1 MEFDVPV
8 LQETMPQEG
17 GMLETSQETEKYWLD
32 WWYKGKPTTES
43 GSYNHGG
50 PTRKASHGH

>member
-8 LQETMPQEG
+8 LQETMTQG

-43 GSYNHGG
+43 GSFNHGG
-50 PTRKASHGH
+50 PTRKASHGN